1 MKNRIRKILV
11 FVSRFILAVTFM
23 FSGIV
28 KAIDPVG
35 SSLKFSEYFTALNL
49 NFLQDHTLTLSIFL
63 SSIEFTIGAALL
75 WGTYRKLASIFA
87 FIFLLIFTPLTYW
100 LATTNAVS
108 DCGCFGD
115 AITLDNWETFYKNIF
130 LLFFSII
137 LIIDNNLIKPLFN
150 YSIRWIPTFYSF
162 LFATFFSVY
171 AIYHLPILDFRP
183 YKIGVNIKE
192 EMGLN
197 NENNKE
203 YIFIY
208 EKNGNSQEFDINNL
222 PSEEDGWNFVETIVK
237 DNNTQEPKIKD
248 FFVTNEN
255 GEDVTMNIL
264 DNDSIAIYLLSYDLT
279 KADDSNIDKIA
290 ELNEVSK
297 ELNIPFY
304 IITSNDPEA
313 IKYWEEYTTD
323 NYNYLFSDI
332 KIIETMIRSN
342 PGIMILNK
350 DKIIDKLNVSDL
362 PHPENMESYIDN
374 ISTNKIEKIK
384 PGIIILLAMLI
395 YFIPILVLLLFNKTI
410 ELVLYKKDNNSN
422 TNIK

>member
-1 MKNRIRKILV
+1 
-11 FVSRFILAVTFM
+11 
-23 FSGIV
+23 
-28 KAIDPVG
+28 
-35 SSLKFSEYFTALNL
+35 
-49 NFLQDHTLTLSIFL
+49 
-63 SSIEFTIGAALL
+63 
-75 WGTYRKLASIFA
+75 
-87 FIFLLIFTPLTYW
+87 
-100 LATTNAVS
+100 
-108 DCGCFGD
+108 
-115 AITLDNWETFYKNIF
+115 
-130 LLFFSII
+130 
-137 LIIDNNLIKPLFN
+137 
-150 YSIRWIPTFYSF
+150 
-162 LFATFFSVY
+162 
-171 AIYHLPILDFRP
+171 
-183 YKIGVNIKE
+183 
-192 EMGLN
+192 
-197 NENNKE
+197 
-203 YIFIY
+203 
-208 EKNGNSQEFDINNL
+208 
-222 PSEEDGWNFVETIVK
+222 
-237 DNNTQEPKIKD
+237 
-248 FFVTNEN
+248 
-255 GEDVTMNIL
+255 MNIL